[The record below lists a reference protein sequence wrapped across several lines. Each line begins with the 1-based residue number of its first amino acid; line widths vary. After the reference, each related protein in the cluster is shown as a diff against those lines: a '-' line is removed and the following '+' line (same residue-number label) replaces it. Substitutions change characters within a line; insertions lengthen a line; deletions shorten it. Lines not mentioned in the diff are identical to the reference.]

1 MENRS
6 GVNSRLTEVSG
17 KNSVAANSMTSL
29 QNTQSPRQSAKPRR
43 PIKTALHQAV
53 LDCRLHQVRLLVS
66 KHGVNVDCKDLNGR
80 TPMMLA
86 CMIDEE
92 FGYRMAKIFLGAGAF
107 LNLRDY
113 LGRTALSY
121 ASMNGRAS
129 IVSLILKEDV
139 LDINEADNDGNTP
152 LHHAALSGNPTIV
165 ELLADCF
172 VKFGLDIDT
181 RNSLGYT
188 ALLLAL
194 KHGHF
199 VSAHFLLKRA
209 EASPSLRDNEVFL
222 NAAEWAQRGSEG
234 PRKYTPRRS
243 AVPVPAS
250 ATTLSFSRE
259 YTMYQPP
266 SMCTHGR
273 RLPEGITWSA
283 ATLRL
288 PSVSGPREFERSET
302 VVNGRDARQLVLDE
316 IEDTEAQQRPISYR
330 RHERLRHPSTAK
342 LLALSSRSKTTIVPD
357 MTTLFK
363 IYSEQYQ
370 PDWMKKPSFSR
381 SNLDLSYGPS
391 SRASSEVTSVDVA

>member
-1 MENRS
+1 MES
-6 GVNSRLTEVSG
+6 S
-17 KNSVAANSMTSL
+17 
-29 QNTQSPRQSAKPRR
+29 QNPQSPRESARVRR

-66 KHGVNVDCKDLNGR
+66 KHNVNVDCKDLYGR

-92 FGYRMAKIFLGAGAF
+92 LGFRVAKIFLGAGAF
-107 LNLRDY
+107 LNLRDH

-121 ASMNGRAS
+121 ACMNGRAS

-194 KHGHF
+194 KNGHF
-199 VSAHFLLKRA
+199 VSGHILLKRA

-234 PRKYTPRRS
+234 PRKYTPRR
-243 AVPVPAS
+243 AALPVPAS

-259 YTMYQPP
+259 TTMYQQPTTP
-266 SMCTHGR
+266 IFRHGR
-273 RLPEGITWSA
+273 RFPDGITWSA
-283 ATLRL
+283 TTLKL
-288 PSVSGPREFERSET
+288 PSVSSVSSAKEFERSET
-302 VVNGRDARQLVLDE
+302 IVNGRDARQLVLDE
-316 IEDTEAQQRPISYR
+316 IEDFEAQQRPVSYR
-330 RHERLRHPSTAK
+330 KNNRVRHPSTAK
-342 LLALSSRSKTTIVPD
+342 LMALSRRSKTMIVPD

-363 IYSEQYQ
+363 IYSDQYQ
-370 PDWMKKPSFSR
+370 PDWMKKPSFTR
-381 SNLDLSYGPS
+381 SLMDISCGGSSNAPS
-391 SRASSEVTSVDVA
+391 ESTVCDVAT